1 MKSSKDVAG
10 SCARRLSALAIG
22 CMMLAPLGVVAQE
35 TSAPPP
41 AAGAQQGTPGP
52 GMNGRPGPG
61 RMQQRQLEMMTK
73 ELNLTPEQVDQVKGI
88 QADSMKQMMAVRDDS
103 SVKPEDRRSKMMEI
117 RQSTHEKI
125 RGLLT
130 DEQKTKFDAMQGRMM
145 GGPRGPNGSA
155 GPGQTTPPPPQ
166 Q

>member
-1 MKSSKDVAG
+1 MKSSKGVAG
-10 SCARRLSALAIG
+10 SCARRLGALAIG
-22 CMMLAPLGVVAQE
+22 CMMLAPLGLVAQE
-35 TSAPPP
+35 TTAPPP
-41 AAGAQQGTPGP
+41 AAGPQQGTPGP

-61 RMQQRQLEMMTK
+61 RMQQRQLEMMTR
-73 ELNLTPEQVDQVKGI
+73 ELNLTPEQADQVKGI

-103 SVKPEDRRSKMMEI
+103 SVKPEDRRAKMMEI

-130 DEQKTKFDAMQGRMM
+130 DEQKTKFDAMQSRM
-145 GGPRGPNGSA
+145 GGPRGPNGPAAPVQS
-155 GPGQTTPPPPQ
+155 TPPPPQ